1 MALGVPTKEE
11 ANIRGFKEIHNQ
23 LIGVARNLNQM
34 TRAANAGKLVW
45 QSGERKNVERLEQ
58 TVIEVKD
65 LFLAYEALAAK
76 RSFVAALEEMD
87 ERRETQ

>member
-1 MALGVPTKEE
+1 MALGIPTKEE
-11 ANIRGFKEIHNQ
+11 ANIRAFKEIHNQ
-23 LIGVARNLNQM
+23 LIGAARNLNQM

-87 ERRETQ
+87 ARRETQ